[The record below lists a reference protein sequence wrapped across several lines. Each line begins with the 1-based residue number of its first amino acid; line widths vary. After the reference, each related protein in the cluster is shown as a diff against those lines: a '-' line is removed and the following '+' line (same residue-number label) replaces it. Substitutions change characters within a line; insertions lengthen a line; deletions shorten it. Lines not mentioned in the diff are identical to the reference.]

1 VTIPTRVL
9 AALTAAVLVT
19 SCAQT
24 GDPAAGPSTAAAVN
38 GTVIP
43 LAPIAEVVRAV
54 AEADPE
60 ADVAALQRRLITIE
74 IQSVALDQVLA
85 ERGLEVTDEQLAALE
100 ADIIASIGDEA
111 QLDELLTQLNFT
123 RDFFSRVLVPFEAK
137 LNTLSDSLS
146 VGYVIER
153 RQVRHI
159 LVDTE
164 EEAQEIY
171 DLLLGGAD
179 FATLAEE
186 RSSDPGS
193 AAQGGDLGFA
203 ERGAYVPEFDE
214 AVWSSLVGFVRT
226 PVETQFG
233 FHVLEVTDTE
243 EQSGAQLPQE
253 ELRAR
258 LAPDVEEL
266 LSVWLASS
274 IVTVSPGLGTW
285 DPELQQVVAEELV
298 GDGATP

>member
-1 VTIPTRVL
+1 MSIPTRLL

-24 GDPAAGPSTAAAVN
+24 GDPDAGPSTAAAVN

-43 LAPIAEVVRAV
+43 LAPIAEVVRV
-54 AEADPE
+54 ATEADPE
-60 ADVAALQRRLITIE
+60 ADVATLQRRIITIE
-74 IQSVALDQVLA
+74 IQSVALDQILA
-85 ERGLEVTDEQLAALE
+85 ERGLEVTDDEVVALE
-100 ADIIASIGDEA
+100 ADVIASIGDEA

-123 RDFFSRVLVPFEAK
+123 RDFFTRVLVPFEAK
-137 LNTLSDSLS
+137 LGALSDSL
-146 VGYVIER
+146 GEDYVIER

-159 LVDTE
+159 LVETE
-164 EEAQEIY
+164 EEAQEVY

-186 RSSDPGS
+186 RSTDPGS
-193 AAQGGDLGFA
+193 AVNGGDLGFA

-226 PVETQFG
+226 PVQTQFG

-243 EQSGAQLPQE
+243 EQSGADLPE
-253 ELRAR
+253 DELRER
-258 LAPDVEEL
+258 LAPQVEEL
-266 LSVWLASS
+266 LRTWLSSS

>member
-1 VTIPTRVL
+1 MTIPTRVL

-24 GDPAAGPSTAAAVN
+24 GELTAGPSTAAAVN

-43 LAPIAEVVRAV
+43 LAPIAEVVRTV
-54 AEADPE
+54 AEADPQ
-60 ADVAALQRRLITIE
+60 ADLAGLQRRLITIE
-74 IQSVALDQVLA
+74 IQSVALDQILA
-85 ERGLEVTDEQLAALE
+85 ERGLEVTDERIAALE
-100 ADIIASIGDEA
+100 ADILASIGDEA

-123 RDFFSRVLVPFEAK
+123 RDFFTRVLLPFEAK
-137 LNTLSDSLS
+137 LNTLVESLGD
-146 VGYVIER
+146 GYVVER

-171 DLLLGGAD
+171 DLLAGGAD
-179 FATLAEE
+179 FAELAEE
-186 RSSDPGS
+186 RSNDPGS

-203 ERGAYVPEFDE
+203 ERGAYVPEFDD

-226 PVETQFG
+226 PVQTQFG

-243 EQSGAQLPQE
+243 EQSGAELSPE

-258 LAPDVEEL
+258 LAPQVEEL
-266 LSVWLASS
+266 LSVWLAAS

-285 DPELQQVVAEELV
+285 DADLQQVVAEELV